1 MQKRLRRDIANARH
15 LAELVAAAPGWRVVA
30 PVNLQTVC
38 VRHHPLAPDG
48 LALDREAL
56 DKHTTAWVEAVN
68 RSGAAYL
75 TPAILDGR
83 WMARVSI
90 GALATE
96 TADVD
101 AVWAAMRAAAESRP
115 MTRAMPKMHGTRL
128 RAIEVPKRIGSGT

>member
-1 MQKRLRRDIANARH
+1 MANARR

-38 VRHHPLAPDG
+38 VRHVPVGPDG
-48 LALDREAL
+48 SPLDGEAL
-56 DKHTTAWVEAVN
+56 DKHTTPWVETVN

-83 WMARVSI
+83 WMARVSV

-96 TADVD
+96 AADID
-101 AVWAAMRAAAESRP
+101 AVWAAMREAAEGAESR
-115 MTRAMPKMHGTRL
+115 TSL
-128 RAIEVPKRIGSGT
+128 RGA

>member
-1 MQKRLRRDIANARH
+1 VSGLQKRLRRDMANARR

-38 VRHHPLAPDG
+38 VRHEPEG
-48 LALDREAL
+48 LASEAL
-56 DKHTTAWVEAVN
+56 DKHTTQWVEAVN

-83 WMARVSI
+83 WMVRVSI

-96 TADVD
+96 TADVE
-101 AVWAAMRAAAESRP
+101 AVWAAMREAAHCVKSGERP
-115 MTRAMPKMHGTRL
+115 HA
-128 RAIEVPKRIGSGT
+128 